1 MIRISAVIIT
11 LNEERNIGR
20 CIDSLRD
27 VADEVIVVD
36 SFSTDKTGE
45 ICKSKGVHFI
55 QKEWEGYSKTK
66 NYANQQAS
74 FEYILSLDAD
84 EALSEELINSIKREK
99 EKELDGIYCFNRLT
113 NYCGKWIKHCG
124 WYPDVKTRL
133 FPKNIAAW
141 EGDYVH
147 EEIKFIGESIS
158 THLKGDLLHY
168 PYYSIGEHYE
178 RVEKYSLLGAR
189 KLLDKNKGGF
199 RFKGIF
205 SAISRFVRMYFLKL
219 GILDGRAGY
228 RICRIS
234 AYAAYLKYVKLNEI
248 KKETG

>member
-45 ICKSKGVHFI
+45 ICQSKGVHFI
-55 QKEWEGYSKTK
+55 QIEWEGYSKTK
-66 NYANQQAS
+66 NYANLQAS

-99 EKELDGIYCFNRLT
+99 EKELDGTYCFNRLT

-133 FPKNIAAW
+133 FLKNIAQW

-147 EEIKFIGESIS
+147 EEIKFIGEPIS

-189 KLLDKNKGGF
+189 KLLDKNKGGS